1 MLLSGHSERRVI
13 HSAIA
18 TRYVVEMT
26 TSEVPP
32 PNTARRWVGANLRHL
47 RTSQGLTL
55 EQLAERVTAL
65 GFGIDKASLSRIEN
79 GRTNV
84 DVEKLL
90 AFAQALDVAPDRL
103 LRDPEHLDAAL
114 LDRIYRHWR
123 NAAREWRRL
132 EAISSLLFDEIIK
145 VGARLPNSNA
155 SLDEFRADLLHLVSR
170 EGWVLAAE
178 RVEPGSQTYDAF
190 IEQVATGHAFVW
202 SDQKQPDTEGGR

>member
-1 MLLSGHSERRVI
+1 MHD
-13 HSAIA
+13 AIDA
-18 TRYVVEMT
+18 RYVVEMT

-32 PNTARRWVGANLRHL
+32 PDTARRWVGANLRHL
-47 RTSQGLTL
+47 RTAQALTL
-55 EQLAERVTAL
+55 DQLAERVTAL

-123 NAAREWRRL
+123 DAARERRRL
-132 EAISSLLFDEIIK
+132 EVVSSLLFDEIIR
-145 VGARLPNSNA
+145 VGARLPDSNS
-155 SLDEFRADLLHLVSR
+155 SLDEFRADLLHQASR
-170 EGWVLAAE
+170 EGWVLATE

-190 IEQVATGHAFVW
+190 IEQVVTGQAFVW
-202 SDQKQPDTEGGR
+202 SDQKQTDTEGGR